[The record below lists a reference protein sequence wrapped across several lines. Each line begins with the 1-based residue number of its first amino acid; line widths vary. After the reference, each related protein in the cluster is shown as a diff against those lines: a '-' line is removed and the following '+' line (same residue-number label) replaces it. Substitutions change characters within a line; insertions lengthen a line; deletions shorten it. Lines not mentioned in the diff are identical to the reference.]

1 MRYIKTDLTC
11 RLDNLPWTWFH
22 TKFVMALGITWIL
35 DAFEVVIVSV
45 VLKSMAKSLNLSVF
59 QSSWLVSSFLIGAL
73 VGAFIFGYLADKF
86 GRKKVFFITLLLY
99 SLGTF
104 LTGFANSFEIAL
116 LLRFITGFGLGGEF
130 SAIHSAI
137 DEFIPS
143 RFRGRVDGF
152 ITASWNLGS
161 IFASLVGM
169 YLLSSFP
176 EEKAWRYAFLF
187 GGSLAILI
195 VFIRFFIPESPR
207 WLISKGLIE
216 QAEEIVS
223 KLEKKYHVKPI
234 NKQCEIPVF
243 EGSLLDA
250 VKIILKKYRGRF
262 LFGTAMSFTIL
273 TTYYGFI
280 TILPLVITNQYNLP
294 TKEIPNLLLTAS
306 IGGLIGG
313 IVVSFLS
320 DKLGRKITG
329 TTIALFSLLTSF
341 FFLTSQDIY
350 TAVFVYSL
358 VAYSFA
364 SVAYVSAMEVY
375 PSYLRATAIGVLSVI
390 GRISGMLAPPMLTY
404 LATIDYKLSVL
415 GLSMLWLV
423 GFIGFF
429 IWSKFGVEAK
439 GKSIEDIT

>member
-11 RLDNLPWTWFH
+11 RLDNLSWTWFH

-86 GRKKVFFITLLLY
+86 GRKKIFFITLLLY

-104 LTGFANSFEIAL
+104 LTGFANSFEVAL
-116 LLRFITGFGLGGEF
+116 ILRFITGFGLGGEF

-143 RFRGRVDGF
+143 RFRGRIDGF

-176 EEKAWRYAFLF
+176 EEKAWRHAFLF

-216 QAEEIVS
+216 KAEEIVS

-234 NKQCEIPVF
+234 NKQCEISVF

-250 VKIILKKYRGRF
+250 VKIILKKYRRRF
-262 LFGTAMSFTIL
+262 LFGTVMSFTIL

-350 TAVFVYSL
+350 TTVFVYSL

-375 PSYLRATAIGVLSVI
+375 PSYLRATAIGVLFVI
-390 GRISGMLAPPMLTY
+390 GRISGMLTPPILTY

-415 GLSMLWLV
+415 GLSLLWLV

-439 GKSIEDIT
+439 GESIEDIT